1 MAAGMDVGEA
11 ISTTGNMGGFAR
23 ALLLKQLMA
32 GESEQSSRR
41 KTAVKSATDSAF
53 GVQENDGNLFL
64 TDEAKKFY
72 SPEESW
78 VAIQNYPKMKAERA
92 AKQLD
97 TAQKAMTLV
106 KGISDQVDS
115 ELKKWDDKG
124 LSPEYISARKK
135 QALMR
140 LGEIYSE
147 IYGNSAFAKYGIGE
161 ISAKMADLPLKDM
174 NNEINMKIATDSLN
188 EILSGKGTSFTHRD
202 YHVAYGSLPPDTQ
215 KTLMPP
221 DKLLDKYVPTDLL
234 KMQQGINRQEEEMKA
249 EVQLKKSKDLADYKP
264 TELESKIRTIY
275 EAYKGQISMEDAK
288 AIATGTRKIVR
299 DPYTEEWAM
308 VDLATKE
315 QIPLRP
321 QRETSQVSPE
331 RESGINLY
339 KEAEKGTGAWSA
351 MMDYGSKISGLV
363 RGPIAEEHIKS
374 RQNLKMAQR
383 SLFRALRESSK
394 VLAFEMKTIFEE
406 HPIDPSIWRSPE
418 IARANFEVI
427 DNFIRNRIA
436 EQGMIANDKT
446 MPVKSR
452 KDAELLMRSMGD
464 FINILGVPKKET
476 EGPLTLDEKTLIKK
490 YLPKE

>member
-1 MAAGMDVGEA
+1 MDVGEA

-97 TAQKAMTLV
+97 TAQKSMTLV

-234 KMQQGINRQEEEMKA
+234 KMKQDINRKEEEMKA
-249 EVQLKKSKDLADYKP
+249 SIQKQKALDLERTKKTEALGGYKTKEEKVTDQVKEFVAEHGEEGLDNP
-264 TELESKIRTIY
+264 KLPGWRKGYKALWENFKRQGTFTLGFEGTQPVESK
-275 EAYKGQISMEDAK
+275 KN
-288 AIATGTRKIVR
+288 
-299 DPYTEEWAM
+299 DP
-308 VDLATKE
+308 L
-315 QIPLRP
+315 
-321 QRETSQVSPE
+321 
-331 RESGINLY
+331 G
-339 KEAEKGTGAWSA
+339 
-351 MMDYGSKISGLV
+351 
-363 RGPIAEEHIKS
+363 
-374 RQNLKMAQR
+374 
-383 SLFRALRESSK
+383 
-394 VLAFEMKTIFEE
+394 
-406 HPIDPSIWRSPE
+406 WR
-418 IARANFEVI
+418 
-427 DNFIRNRIA
+427 
-436 EQGMIANDKT
+436 
-446 MPVKSR
+446 
-452 KDAELLMRSMGD
+452 
-464 FINILGVPKKET
+464 
-476 EGPLTLDEKTLIKK
+476 
-490 YLPKE
+490 